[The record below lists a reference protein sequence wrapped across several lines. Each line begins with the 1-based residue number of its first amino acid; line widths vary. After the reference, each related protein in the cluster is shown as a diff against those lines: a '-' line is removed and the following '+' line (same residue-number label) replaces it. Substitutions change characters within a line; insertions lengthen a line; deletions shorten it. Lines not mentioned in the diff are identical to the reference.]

1 MPEDYMSLA
10 PADQKDI
17 LQTAAI
23 ELGRHEAV
31 LEKDIWVCWVLQVL
45 FAIPGAHPM
54 AFKGGTSLS
63 KVYDIIDRFS
73 EDVDITLDYR
83 QFDDIDFK
91 DHPQKFDPLA
101 AGASKTQI
109 AKFSDRLKGYVNRYS
124 LEIVI
129 PYLRNAL
136 AKLSTAKQH
145 DITVDKTG
153 EKIWLSFP
161 SVVEATDD
169 YLKTQILIELG
180 GRNVIDPNEVHTITP
195 YVAQI
200 TQGVS
205 YPTGDVVVL
214 SPERTFW
221 EKATLIH
228 VECGRPEI
236 KQNAARLSR
245 HWYDLVMLVQ
255 HPSGIEAIKNRM
267 LFEDVI
273 RHKKVFFNASYAN
286 YDACLAGDLKLLPAD
301 ETISGLQI
309 DYENMVNAG
318 MMYQQPPDFSQIIE
332 SIKKIERD
340 INLW

>member
-1 MPEDYMSLA
+1 
-10 PADQKDI
+10 
-17 LQTAAI
+17 
-23 ELGRHEAV
+23 
-31 LEKDIWVCWVLQVL
+31 
-45 FAIPGAHPM
+45 M

-83 QFDDIDFK
+83 HFDDIDFK
-91 DHPQKFDPLA
+91 DHPQKFDPLV

-109 AKFSDRLKGYVNRYS
+109 RKFSDRLKNYVKAYATQT
-124 LEIVI
+124 VI
-129 PYLRNAL
+129 PYLQNAL
-136 AKLSTAKQH
+136 AKLPTAIH
-145 DITVDKTG
+145 HEITADETG

-161 SVVEATDD
+161 SVVEATDE
-169 YLKTQILIELG
+169 YLKTQVLIELG

-200 TQGVS
+200 TKGVT
-205 YPTGDVVVL
+205 YPISDVVVL

-228 VECGRPEI
+228 VECSRGEI

-245 HWYDLVMLVQ
+245 HWYDLVMLAQ
-255 HPSGIEAIKNRM
+255 HASGKTAINNRE

-273 RHKKVFFNASYAN
+273 SHKKVFFNASYAN
-286 YDACLAGDLKLLPAD
+286 YDACLQGQLKLLPVD
-301 ETISGLQI
+301 DTIDGLRV

-318 MMYQQPPDFSQIIE
+318 MMYQQPPKFEQILDNIREIE
-332 SIKKIERD
+332 QA